1 MKVQFYKNLGK
12 RKIQNILLSI
22 AILIISYFTY
32 FHNYNYPQA
41 VFWDENYHIPA
52 AQKYLNQTFFM
63 YEHPPLGPMLIALGE
78 KLLHSNNFSN
88 QFNDVYY
95 AKDFPPN
102 FSFTGY
108 RFIPTVCAWLL
119 PLIFFFIALNLVGNR
134 IIAFLLSFLV
144 LFDNAMI
151 VHFRAA
157 MLEAPLMLF
166 IALSILFFLLA
177 LKNKKYN
184 KRLVISSIGL
194 GVSVGLVATTKITGL
209 IVLLLIPLLFSK
221 LFPQWQKVALSLGI
235 VLISFVVTFVTVW
248 QIHFSIAKNIN
259 PNLDNSGYFN
269 ISAEYREFIDQNKQN
284 EIWSFPLR
292 LQEHFKHVK
301 NYQKGVPKLDLSKPD
316 ENGSPSLFW
325 PLGARAI
332 NYRWETA
339 DGVIYKYLY
348 LQANPV
354 VWILGLS
361 GVLGTTALFFIY
373 IFFSLREAI
382 TKRFLMATFWLL
394 YWSYMVIISQLGRVM
409 YLYHYFPALLFS
421 FCLFSL
427 LIEEARQIGNM
438 LLTTRYKI
446 LILAVLS
453 AAIFVSY
460 RFYSPLTYYQPLNDE
475 QFRQRMIFPLWDL
488 RCVNCERTRLF
499 RK

>member
-1 MKVQFYKNLGK
+1 MKVHFYEKLSRGK
-12 RKIQNILLSI
+12 IEFIVLSI
-22 AILIISYFTY
+22 VILAISYFTY

-52 AQKYLNQTFFM
+52 AQKYLNKTFFM
-63 YEHPPLGPMLIALGE
+63 YEHPPLGPMLVALGE
-78 KLLHSNNFSN
+78 NLLHSNDFSN

-102 FSFTGY
+102 FSFAGY
-108 RFIPTVCAWLL
+108 RFIPTICAWLL
-119 PLIFFFIALNLVGNR
+119 PLAFFLITLNLVDNK

-144 LFDNAMI
+144 LFDNTMI

-157 MLEAPLMLF
+157 MLDAPLILF

-177 LKNKKYN
+177 LKNKEYS
-184 KRLVISSIGL
+184 KRLAFSSIGL
-194 GVSVGLVATTKITGL
+194 GVSVGLVATTKVTGL

-221 LFPQWQKVALSLGI
+221 LFPHWRKVILSLGI

-269 ISAEYREFIDQNKQN
+269 ISAEYRELIDQNKQN

-292 LQEHFKHVK
+292 LQEHFNHVK

-332 NYRWETA
+332 NYRWETP
-339 DGVIYKYLY
+339 DGVFYKYLY
-348 LQANPV
+348 LQANPA
-354 VWILGLS
+354 VWLLGLS
-361 GVLGTTALFFIY
+361 GVLGTTALIFVY
-373 IFFSLREAI
+373 IFFPLREPL
-382 TKRFLMATFWLL
+382 KNRFLVATFLLL
-394 YWSYMVIISQLGRVM
+394 YWSYMTIISQLGRVM

-421 FCLFSL
+421 FCLFAL
-427 LIEEARQIGNM
+427 LVEEARQIGN
-438 LLTTRYKI
+438 LLLNTRYKI
-446 LILAVLS
+446 IILAVLS
-453 AAIFVSY
+453 AAILVSY

-475 QFRQRMIFPLWDL
+475 RFRQRMIFPLWDL
-488 RCVNCERTRLF
+488 RCVNCQRTGF
-499 RK
+499 YK

>member
-1 MKVQFYKNLGK
+1 MKVQIYEKLGG
-12 RKIQNILLSI
+12 RRVQNILLAI
-22 AILIISYFTY
+22 TILIISYYTY
-32 FHNYNYPQA
+32 FHKYNNPQA

-52 AQKYLNQTFFM
+52 AQKYLNHTFFM

-78 KLLHSNNFSN
+78 SLVHPNNLFN

-95 AKDFPPN
+95 AKDFPAD
-102 FSFTGY
+102 FSFAGY
-108 RFIPTVCAWLL
+108 RLVPTICAWLL
-119 PLIFFFIALNLVGNR
+119 PIIFFYIALNLVGNN
-134 IIAFLLSFLV
+134 IIAFLLSFLI

-157 MLEAPLMLF
+157 MLDAPLMLF
-166 IALSILFFLLA
+166 IGLSILFFLLA
-177 LKNKKYN
+177 LKNKKHSE
-184 KRLVISSIGL
+184 RLAIASIGL
-194 GVSVGLVATTKITGL
+194 GISVGLVATTKVTGL
-209 IVLLLIPLLFSK
+209 IILLLIPLLFSK
-221 LFPQWQKVALSLGI
+221 LFPDWPKITLSLGLF
-235 VLISFVVTFVTVW
+235 LIGFILTFIMVW
-248 QIHFSIAKNIN
+248 QIHFSITKNVN
-259 PNLDNSGYFN
+259 PSLDNGGYFN
-269 ISAEYREFIDQNKQN
+269 ISTEYAELIDGNRQS

-292 LQEHFKHVK
+292 IQEHFNHVK

-339 DGVIYKYLY
+339 DGIFYKYLY

-354 VWILGLS
+354 IWFLGLS
-361 GVLGTTALFFIY
+361 GVLGTTALIFVY
-373 IFFSLREAI
+373 IFFPLREPL
-382 TKRFLMATFWLL
+382 KNRFLVATFLLL

-421 FCLFSL
+421 FCLFAIL
-427 LIEEARQIGNM
+427 VEEARQIGNL

-453 AAIFVSY
+453 AAILVSY
-460 RFYSPLTYYQPLNDE
+460 RFYGPLTYYQPLNDE

-488 RCVNCERTRLF
+488 RCVNCERKGF
-499 RK
+499 YK

>member
-1 MKVQFYKNLGK
+1 MKVQFYEKLGK
-12 RKIQNILLSI
+12 RKAQNILLSI

-63 YEHPPLGPMLIALGE
+63 YEHPPLGPMLVALGE
-78 KLLHSNNFSN
+78 KILHSNNFSN

-95 AKDFPPN
+95 AKDFPPG

-108 RFIPTVCAWLL
+108 RLIPTVCAWLL
-119 PLIFFFIALNLVGNR
+119 PLIFFFITLNLVNNN
-134 IIAFLLSFLV
+134 IIAFLLGFLV
-144 LFDNAMI
+144 LFDNTMI

-157 MLEAPLMLF
+157 MLDAPLMLF

-177 LKNKKYN
+177 LKNKKYD
-184 KRLVISSIGL
+184 KRLAFSSIGL
-194 GVSVGLVATTKITGL
+194 GISVGLVATTKVTGL

-221 LFPQWQKVALSLGI
+221 LFPDWQKVILSLGAC
-235 VLISFVVTFVTVW
+235 LISFVLMLVLIW
-248 QIHFSIAKNIN
+248 QVHFSIAKNIN
-259 PNLDNSGYFN
+259 PNLDNGGYFN
-269 ISAEYREFIDQNKQN
+269 ISVEYRELINQNKQN

-339 DGVIYKYLY
+339 DGISYQYLY

-354 VWILGLS
+354 IWFLGLS
-361 GVLGTTALFFIY
+361 GVLGTTALFFVY
-373 IFFSLREAI
+373 IFFPLQEPL
-382 TKRFLMATFWLL
+382 KNRFLVATFLLL
-394 YWSYMVIISQLGRVM
+394 YWSYMIIISQLGRVM

-421 FCLFSL
+421 FCLFAL
-427 LIEEARQIGNM
+427 LVEEAKQIGN
-438 LLTTRYKI
+438 LVLTTKYKVF
-446 LILAVLS
+446 ILALLS
-453 AAIFVSY
+453 AAILVSY
-460 RFYSPLTYYQPLNDE
+460 RFYSPLTYYQHLNDE
-475 QFRQRMIFPLWDL
+475 QFRQRMIFPLWNL
-488 RCVNCERTRLF
+488 RCVNCERTGF
-499 RK
+499 YK